1 MSKKQKLLVSN
12 QSVGPTPEELQS
24 GIPHESA
31 LISGYSNPIF
41 VGAEELFPTV
51 EVNRESGSWT
61 EHGADMHKVV
71 EGLEQPIGAGRKD
84 VSISVA
90 HGDYKTVKIGLNARI
105 YDEQLTEIE
114 PDDRE
119 AFKDRSILR
128 VGYALSV
135 YKEKAICD
143 FVSSPA
149 NFPAGSKLTLAA
161 GTDRWSDYTNSDP
174 IGDVEALFEALEAFH
189 EVDKSQLRLALALDV
204 FNKARNHPALRQ
216 TLSDG
221 RKIPATE
228 ESLAQ
233 IFGCQKV
240 AVLRGKLST
249 QTDPKDPRT
258 TTFFHLWKNI
268 VVGYRKIETPT
279 IDAPLAGAITRRK
292 GFPKVHEPY
301 RDRDRDADVYPTT
314 DKWGMT
320 VRSMN
325 RMYLLDRVVS

>member
-1 MSKKQKLLVSN
+1 MKKQKLLIAS
-12 QSVGPTPEELQS
+12 QGIGPTVEELTS
-24 GIPHESA
+24 GLPHESA
-31 LISGYSNPIF
+31 LISGYSNPVF

-51 EVNRESGSWT
+51 EVSRESGSWT
-61 EHGADMHKVV
+61 EYGADMHKVV

-84 VSISVA
+84 VSIAVA

-105 YDEQLTEIE
+105 YDEQLNEIE
-114 PDDRE
+114 PADRD

-128 VGYALSV
+128 VGSALTL

-143 FVSSPA
+143 FASAPA
-149 NFPAGSKLTLAA
+149 NYPVGSKLTLSA
-161 GTDRWSDYTNSDP
+161 GTDRWGDYTNSDP

-189 EVDKSQLRLALALDV
+189 EVDKSGLRLALAPDV

-216 TLSDG
+216 TLADG

-233 IFGCQKV
+233 IFGCQAVKV
-240 AVLRGKLST
+240 FRGKFAT

-258 TTFFHLWKNI
+258 TTFFRLWKNI
-268 VVGYRKIETPT
+268 VIGYRKIETPT

-292 GFPKVHEPY
+292 GFPLVGESY
-301 RDRDRDADVYPTT
+301 RDKDRDADVYPTT

-325 RMYLLDRVVS
+325 RMYLIDRVIS